1 MTNAQKI
8 EKLAKETNA
17 NDRPEIEHYNKIKNV
32 KGILEY
38 LKEKS
43 RADVT
48 VTILEKKKEHLSYL
62 TNISTAD
69 NAFKDKFYAE
79 VIAKYLEDFDC
90 LKEVELTA
98 DGAASMKVNDFFIP
112 LPLDVEDE
120 DTTQTLSGDEFLEYT
135 THLVK
140 FEEEYV
146 LLYLQE
152 LREQQAK
159 DKAAE

>member
-1 MTNAQKI
+1 MT
-8 EKLAKETNA
+8 EKTKKTAS
-17 NDRPEIEHYNKIKNV
+17 NDRPEMGHFTSIKDV

-43 RADVT
+43 RQDVT

-62 TNISTAD
+62 TDISTAD
-69 NAFKDKFYAE
+69 NAFKPKFYAE
-79 VIAKYLEDFDC
+79 VIENYLSDFPV
-90 LKEVELTA
+90 LKDVKLTD
-98 DGAASMKVNDFFIP
+98 DGAVTMKVHDFFIP

-120 DTTQTLSGDEFLEYT
+120 DTTQTLTGDEFLEYT
-135 THLVK
+135 SHLIK
-140 FEEEYV
+140 FEEGYV